1 MIEILLSVL
10 VLGGA
15 GFCLVAAIGVV
26 RFPDLY
32 VRMHAATKAG
42 TLGAGLVFLAVAVG
56 SHELGTVIR
65 AFAAI
70 LFLFLTAPIGAHLLA
85 RAAYAS
91 GVRMWDRS
99 GPDDLKDRYDFAHET
114 LAGVPEAAPS
124 AIDSAGDKS

>member
-1 MIEILLSVL
+1 MVEIIESVL

-15 GFCLVAAIGVV
+15 GFCLIAAIGLV

-42 TLGAGLVFLAVAVG
+42 TLGAGLAFLAVIVG
-56 SHELGTVIR
+56 SGDLGTIIR
-65 AFAAI
+65 ALAAV
-70 LFLFLTAPIGAHLLA
+70 LFLLLTAPIGAHLLA

-91 GVRMWDRS
+91 GVKMWDRS

-114 LAGVPEAAPS
+114 LAGASDAADQDPQR
-124 AIDSAGDKS
+124 

>member
-1 MIEILLSVL
+1 MIEILQSIL

-15 GFCLVAAIGVV
+15 GFCLIAAIGMV

-42 TLGAGLVFLAVAVG
+42 TVGAGMTFLGIAVG
-56 SHELGTVIR
+56 VHDLGTVVR

-91 GVRMWDRS
+91 GVKMWDRS
-99 GPDDLKDRYDFAHET
+99 GPDDLKGRYDFEHET
-114 LAGVPEAAPS
+114 LAGVEPAS
-124 AIDSAGDKS
+124 ATDGDNV

>member
-1 MIEILLSVL
+1 MVDVIESIL

-15 GFCLVAAIGVV
+15 GFCLIAAIGLV

-42 TLGAGLVFLAVAVG
+42 TLGAGLAFLAVIVG
-56 SHELGTVIR
+56 SGDLGTIIR
-65 AFAAI
+65 ALAAV
-70 LFLFLTAPIGAHLLA
+70 LFLLLTAPIGAHLLA

-91 GVRMWDRS
+91 GVKMWDRS

-114 LAGVPEAAPS
+114 LAGAS
-124 AIDSAGDKS
+124 DSADQDPQH

>member
-1 MIEILLSVL
+1 MNSLEALLEVIAGLL

-15 GFCLVAAIGVV
+15 IFCLVAAIGVV

-42 TLGAGLVFLAVAVG
+42 TLGAGLVFLGVMVVG
-56 SHELGTVIR
+56 EDLGVFLR
-65 AFAAI
+65 ALAAI

-91 GVRMWDRS
+91 GVKMWDKS
-99 GPDDLKDRYDFAHET
+99 AVDDLDGRYDFVREE
-114 LAGVPEAAPS
+114 LAGKPKDE
-124 AIDSAGDKS
+124 GDAS

>member
-1 MIEILLSVL
+1 MIEILESVA

-15 GFCLVAAIGVV
+15 SFCLVAALGMI

-42 TLGAGLVFLAVAVG
+42 TMGAGLVFLGVAIG
-56 SHELGTVIR
+56 AHDFGTVIR
-65 AFAAI
+65 AMAAI

-91 GVRMWDRS
+91 GVKMWDRS
-99 GPDDLKDRYDFAHET
+99 GPDDLRDRYDFVHET
-114 LAGVPEAAPS
+114 LAGVDAPRPRDGEAS
-124 AIDSAGDKS
+124 